1 MDKAGHIISKY
12 RYFILAFILLEIL
25 MHFGSNYIYN
35 NNSSQ
40 YNIQKEK
47 EFEIGFKAVIHH
59 FELTSNSFYSEIN
72 SDFNIVP
79 LLKEAREADGVRK
92 DEIRRILFAKLNP
105 VYNQMKQNNLE
116 YLSFFMPDNQ
126 ALLRFSHPDFY
137 GDNMKSAHSLV
148 SAVNTTRK
156 PATGFETG
164 LASAGYRFVYPI
176 FDHDQYLGCIELG
189 VGFTGIRKEL
199 KRIFLYELRFLIDKT
214 QLLNST
220 PFVKLDKFS
229 FSDLSEDFMY
239 EKPSHTTFE
248 MFSSQVV
255 KNENIVEFNKKEK
268 RGIEEN
274 LSTKRTF
281 GQSSKLSGGDF
292 YALFYAIKDANKNTA
307 AYIIAYAKDSTTL
320 AYKYDYYII
329 LVAGSIFILLIILL
343 MGFIYSKNLIIR
355 QSNAQLLHSEK
366 QLKEMNA
373 AKDKFFSIIAHD
385 LRNPFHGLVGLTQV
399 LVEDGDTIDPE
410 RTRKFHRLIYDSAK
424 QGYQLVLNLLEWT
437 RAQTGRLIIS
447 PEKIQLALLIDENYM
462 LIKNSAESKHIKIVI
477 RVDNT
482 LYVLADENML
492 STVIRNL
499 LSNAVKFSYPG
510 SEVLVT
516 AQMAGNMAE
525 ITITDFGIGMEKSV
539 TENLF
544 KIEVSQSSAGTEGE
558 QGTGLGLILCR
569 EFVEKNK
576 GTLTFTSEPGK
587 GSSFTVLIPLF

>member
-1 MDKAGHIISKY
+1 
-12 RYFILAFILLEIL
+12 
-25 MHFGSNYIYN
+25 
-35 NNSSQ
+35 
-40 YNIQKEK
+40 
-47 EFEIGFKAVIHH
+47 
-59 FELTSNSFYSEIN
+59 
-72 SDFNIVP
+72 
-79 LLKEAREADGVRK
+79 
-92 DEIRRILFAKLNP
+92 
-105 VYNQMKQNNLE
+105 
-116 YLSFFMPDNQ
+116 
-126 ALLRFSHPDFY
+126 
-137 GDNMKSAHSLV
+137 
-148 SAVNTTRK
+148 
-156 PATGFETG
+156 
-164 LASAGYRFVYPI
+164 
-176 FDHDQYLGCIELG
+176 
-189 VGFTGIRKEL
+189 
-199 KRIFLYELRFLIDKT
+199 
-214 QLLNST
+214 
-220 PFVKLDKFS
+220 
-229 FSDLSEDFMY
+229 
-239 EKPSHTTFE
+239 
-248 MFSSQVV
+248 
-255 KNENIVEFNKKEK
+255 
-268 RGIEEN
+268 
-274 LSTKRTF
+274 
-281 GQSSKLSGGDF
+281 
-292 YALFYAIKDANKNTA
+292 
-307 AYIIAYAKDSTTL
+307 
-320 AYKYDYYII
+320 
-329 LVAGSIFILLIILL
+329 
-343 MGFIYSKNLIIR
+343 
-355 QSNAQLLHSEK
+355 LHSEK
-366 QLKEMNA
+366 QLKELNA

-399 LVEDGDTIDPE
+399 LVEDGDSIDPE

-447 PEKIQLALLIDENYM
+447 PEKIQIALLIDENHM

-477 RVDNT
+477 RVDNN